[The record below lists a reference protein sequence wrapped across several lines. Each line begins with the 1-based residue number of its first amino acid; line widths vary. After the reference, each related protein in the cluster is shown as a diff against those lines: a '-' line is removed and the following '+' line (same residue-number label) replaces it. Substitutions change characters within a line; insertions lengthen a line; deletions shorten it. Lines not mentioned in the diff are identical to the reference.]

1 MADDIT
7 TQLSYFVTNEERM
20 PAGLT
25 VTVIEY
31 INSQRDEIERLR
43 GIAEELADAF
53 QQVTDHGDA
62 CPICWESFKT
72 TRKAQNCY
80 GHAAVI
86 ELEAR
91 RG

>member
-1 MADDIT
+1 MTDDI
-7 TQLSYFVTNEERM
+7 VTRLRCIYD
-20 PAGLT
+20 PDGCGQCTFCLAKA
-25 VTVIEY
+25 
-31 INSQRDEIERLR
+31 EIERLR
-43 GIAEELADAF
+43 GIAEDLADAF

-80 GHAAVI
+80 GHAVI
-86 ELEAR
+86 AELEEAR